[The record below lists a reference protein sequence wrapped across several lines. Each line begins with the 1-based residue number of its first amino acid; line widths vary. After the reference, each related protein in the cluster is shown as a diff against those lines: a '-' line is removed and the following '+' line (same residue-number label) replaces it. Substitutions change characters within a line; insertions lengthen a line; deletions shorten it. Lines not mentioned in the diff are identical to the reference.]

1 MKKKRK
7 IRGSRLFLGLLL
19 LFLLAGGI
27 WWQRQ
32 PKLVR
37 LGVYAGSS
45 WDVPTQTEEKVLDQA
60 IARFEKTHP
69 GVKIVYESGIPK
81 NRYASWLANQILHGQ
96 EPDLYMVSSTELPV
110 LAARGAVEDLTPLMG
125 KQVDPSHFYP
135 VALEAGKYKNHQYAL
150 PFESN
155 PVLMC
160 VNKDLL
166 EKEGIA
172 IPKEGWTLE
181 EFYTICQKVTRD
193 TDGDGEL
200 DQFGS
205 TDYTWRE
212 ALAAYGGQLFR
223 QDSINLT
230 SKEMKRSLYFIEK
243 LEALHGNFNVTSKDF
258 DEGKVAFYPM
268 TLAQYRTYKP
278 YPYHVAKYSNFTWTC
293 IPMPGASGS
302 TPSTLVDTS
311 LFALSSRASASKE
324 AKEFMEFLTQDQQVQ
339 QELFRQSQG
348 TSVLPSVVNS
358 SKSRDLL
365 KADDFGVD
373 SLTNQTLDQIMKKA
387 VLSTPGN
394 LPTDIWDR
402 LDYLI
407 HNALK
412 AKDIDNQL
420 PQIQKIIEE
429 MLREKFR

>member
-1 MKKKRK
+1 
-7 IRGSRLFLGLLL
+7 
-19 LFLLAGGI
+19 
-27 WWQRQ
+27 
-32 PKLVR
+32 
-37 LGVYAGSS
+37 
-45 WDVPTQTEEKVLDQA
+45 
-60 IARFEKTHP
+60 
-69 GVKIVYESGIPK
+69 
-81 NRYASWLANQILHGQ
+81 
-96 EPDLYMVSSTELPV
+96 
-110 LAARGAVEDLTPLMG
+110 
-125 KQVDPSHFYP
+125 
-135 VALEAGKYKNHQYAL
+135 
-150 PFESN
+150 
-155 PVLMC
+155 
-160 VNKDLL
+160 
-166 EKEGIA
+166 
-172 IPKEGWTLE
+172 
-181 EFYTICQKVTRD
+181 
-193 TDGDGEL
+193 
-200 DQFGS
+200 
-205 TDYTWRE
+205 
-212 ALAAYGGQLFR
+212 
-223 QDSINLT
+223 
-230 SKEMKRSLYFIEK
+230 
-243 LEALHGNFNVTSKDF
+243 
-258 DEGKVAFYPM
+258 
-268 TLAQYRTYKP
+268 
-278 YPYHVAKYSNFTWTC
+278 
-293 IPMPGASGS
+293 MPGASGS

-358 SKSRDLL
+358 SESRDLL

>member
-1 MKKKRK
+1 
-7 IRGSRLFLGLLL
+7 
-19 LFLLAGGI
+19 
-27 WWQRQ
+27 
-32 PKLVR
+32 
-37 LGVYAGSS
+37 
-45 WDVPTQTEEKVLDQA
+45 
-60 IARFEKTHP
+60 
-69 GVKIVYESGIPK
+69 
-81 NRYASWLANQILHGQ
+81 
-96 EPDLYMVSSTELPV
+96 
-110 LAARGAVEDLTPLMG
+110 
-125 KQVDPSHFYP
+125 
-135 VALEAGKYKNHQYAL
+135 
-150 PFESN
+150 
-155 PVLMC
+155 
-160 VNKDLL
+160 
-166 EKEGIA
+166 
-172 IPKEGWTLE
+172 
-181 EFYTICQKVTRD
+181 
-193 TDGDGEL
+193 
-200 DQFGS
+200 
-205 TDYTWRE
+205 
-212 ALAAYGGQLFR
+212 
-223 QDSINLT
+223 
-230 SKEMKRSLYFIEK
+230 
-243 LEALHGNFNVTSKDF
+243 
-258 DEGKVAFYPM
+258 
-268 TLAQYRTYKP
+268 
-278 YPYHVAKYSNFTWTC
+278 
-293 IPMPGASGS
+293 MPGASGS